1 MLTRPLNNRPLTN
14 IKNNICLTVIHYFH
28 SLLDEFTMSFEF
40 TNLKLKIMKIH
51 QSSKCIL
58 SFLAKLKIQ
67 FCVFEI
73 FECFI
78 QWERCVSWQISVS
91 IIFKNQIQNCSAMK
105 TDSGP
110 LRNFKNF
117 GSRKFFD
124 GSIENYFNI
133 KYIYNFLV
141 CLHFIQIYAQ
151 RDIAIFDIY
160 SHDVINMW
168 PTFTQMMT
176 HSTVHKPGILKKL
189 RTLTQRKKSNRL
201 NWDGD

>member
-1 MLTRPLNNRPLTN
+1 MLTN
-14 IKNNICLTVIHYFH
+14 INPNICLTVIHYFH

-110 LRNFKNF
+110 LRNFENF

-201 NWDGD
+201 KWGSD

>member
-1 MLTRPLNNRPLTN
+1 MFNGHSLFPLPSRWIYDEFWIYEFE
-14 IKNNICLTVIHYFH
+14 IKNYENPSV
-28 SLLDEFTMSFEF
+28 S
-40 TNLKLKIMKIH
+40 
-51 QSSKCIL
+51 SSKCIL

-110 LRNFKNF
+110 LRNFENF

-201 NWDGD
+201 NGEATNLPEVTGS

>member
-1 MLTRPLNNRPLTN
+1 MNLRW
-14 IKNNICLTVIHYFH
+14 V
-28 SLLDEFTMSFEF
+28 FEF
-40 TNLKLKIMKIH
+40 TNFKLKIMKIH

-110 LRNFKNF
+110 LRNFKNS

-151 RDIAIFDIY
+151 RDIAIFDILFAWRHQHVANIH
-160 SHDVINMW
+160 SNDDSFNGSQAGH
-168 PTFTQMMT
+168 FEKTQNID
-176 HSTVHKPGILKKL
+176 SE
-189 RTLTQRKKSNRL
+189 KKSRI
-201 NWDGD
+201 D